1 MKTRILALCAALAL
15 TPFAALAHSFSAG
28 DIAIGHP
35 FIPTP
40 AKGAKSAG
48 GYLSLENNGTT
59 ADRLIAVETDAAA
72 KAELHT
78 VETDA
83 AGVTKMIHLE
93 GLDIPAGE
101 TVTLERGGYHIMLM
115 GLTQPLEEGA
125 RIPATLIFEK
135 AGKVAVEFS
144 VDAPKAA
151 EDHSGH

>member
-1 MKTRILALCAALAL
+1 MKTRIIALCAALAV
-15 TPFAALAHSFSAG
+15 TPFTAIAHSFKAG
-28 DIAIGHP
+28 EIDIGHP

-48 GYLSLENNGTT
+48 GYLSLDNKGET
-59 ADRLIAVETDAAA
+59 ADRLIAIETDAAA
-72 KAELHT
+72 RAELHT

-83 AGVTKMIHLE
+83 AGVTKMVHIE
-93 GLDIPAGE
+93 ALDIPAGE
-101 TVTLERGGYHIMLM
+101 TVALERGGYHIMLM
-115 GLTQPLEEGA
+115 GLTAPLEEGA

-144 VDAPKAA
+144 VDAPKEA